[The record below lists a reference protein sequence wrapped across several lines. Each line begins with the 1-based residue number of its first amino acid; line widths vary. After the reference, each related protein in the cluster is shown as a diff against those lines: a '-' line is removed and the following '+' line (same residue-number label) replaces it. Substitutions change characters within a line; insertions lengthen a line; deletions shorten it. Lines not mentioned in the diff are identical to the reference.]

1 MIKVTIFLNL
11 HILFSF
17 LTILL
22 IYPLSLNMK
31 TAEYV
36 IDNIDLLWSIPRVCI
51 DRSMGSQSAPLR
63 GRSALVTGSTS
74 GIGLGI
80 ARALAASGCDII
92 YTGFADD
99 KVLAELQ
106 ADFRKYAGITARYF
120 PADLTKP
127 TDVERLC
134 TMAREHCADGVD
146 IVVNN
151 AGFQHTSPIESFP
164 LATWDAMMAA
174 MLTAPFLIIK
184 HLLPAMKAK
193 GWGRI
198 INISSVHGLVAS
210 VEKCAYV
217 SAKHG
222 VNGLTKVVALETAGS
237 GVTCNSVCPGA
248 VLTPLAEKQIRQLMK
263 DHNVDWN
270 DAQAMLLSIQPSN
283 DFVSTKQ
290 VTIKKKSNK
299 IYKLVAIFNNIRY
312 FRMLSVLL
320 RVQNSYAFG
329 AVKSAKLVCFRC
341 C

>member
-1 MIKVTIFLNL
+1 MA
-11 HILFSF
+11 SF
-17 LTILL
+17 IR
-22 IYPLSLNMK
+22 MAK
-31 TAEYV
+31 A
-36 IDNIDLLWSIPRVCI
+36 
-51 DRSMGSQSAPLR
+51 RSMGSQSAPLR